1 MKAVSIQFHG
11 RTLSV
16 EVGRVAKQAN
26 GSAYIKYGDTVI
38 LVTAVANRTEKEGQD
53 FLPLTV
59 DYFERYPAAGRIPGG
74 FFKREGRQTERETL
88 TSRLTDRPIRPLFPD
103 NYQRE
108 TQVIATVLSF
118 DKENDPDIL
127 ALLGASTALQIS
139 EIPFHGPVAAV
150 RVGRIE
156 GQLVCNPLISQLAT
170 SDLDL
175 VIAAS
180 RDAIVM
186 VEGQANEVPEAE
198 VLAAMKFGFESVQP
212 LLDLQDELQKAVGK
226 PKWVLKEVQGTK
238 PLEDKIRSIV
248 GGKLAEAL
256 KIKEKLPRYTFLA
269 DTKQELLAKLTA
281 EDPSYADQAK
291 SISET
296 FSEIVSSEIRKR
308 IVSTGTRV
316 DQRDTKT
323 VRPITI
329 EVGLLPRTH
338 GSALFTRGETQAIV
352 TTTLGTSDDEQRI
365 DSLSGEWRQKFMLHY
380 NFPPFSVGECKP
392 MRGPARREI
401 GHGVLA
407 HRAIGKILPKE
418 NFPYTIRVVSDIL
431 ESHGSS
437 SMATVCGATLSL
449 MDAGVPIKAP
459 VAGIAMGLI
468 KEGDKFFVLSD
479 ISGDEDHIGDM
490 DFKVAGTSAGVTAVQ
505 MDIKVRGIDWK
516 VLENALHQAKEGRLH
531 ILAKMNEAI
540 SAPRPEMSPYAPRI
554 ETMQIN
560 VDKIREVI
568 GPGGK
573 MIRSICEQSGAKV
586 DIEDSGIIT
595 IASADATALAKARE
609 LITLIVAEPEIGRI
623 YKGKVARIMEYGAFV
638 EIMPGTDGL
647 VHISQ
652 IHSENGRVENVT
664 DVLKE
669 GDEIEVKVISVD
681 RMGKIKLS
689 HKEAIVP
696 GSGNIGAEEEPRRRP
711 PMEGRG
717 RGGFGGGGGGR
728 DRGRGG
734 PGRGERDRGPRRD
747 GPSQGGPRR
756 DGPSQAGPSQAG
768 PNHDAPREAGG
779 DSEGSEFN
787 ADGDVKFR
795 GPRPTR

>member
-1 MKAVSIQFHG
+1 MKNVSIEFHG

-26 GSAYIKYGDTVI
+26 GSAHIRYGDTVI

-59 DYFERYPAAGRIPGG
+59 DYFERFPAAGKIPGG

-88 TSRLTDRPIRPLFPD
+88 ISRLTDRPIRPLFPD
-103 NYQRE
+103 NYARE

-118 DKENDPDIL
+118 DKENDPDVL

-139 EIPFHGPVAAV
+139 DIPFHGPIAAV
-150 RVGRIE
+150 HVGRID
-156 GQLVCNPLISQLAT
+156 GNLVCNPRISEMEKSDIDLIVAAT
-170 SDLDL
+170 RNA
-175 VIAAS
+175 V
-180 RDAIVM
+180 VM
-186 VEGQANEVPEAE
+186 VEGAANEISEADI
-198 VLAAMKFGFESVQP
+198 LAALRFGFESVQP
-212 LLDLQDELQKAVGK
+212 LLDLQDELRKAVGK
-226 PKWVLKEVQGTK
+226 EKWVLKEVKGTK
-238 PLEDKIRSIV
+238 NLEDKIHTLV
-248 GGKLAEAL
+248 GGRLTEAF
-256 KIKEKLPRYTFLA
+256 KIKEKLPRYTLLSEI
-269 DTKQELLAKLTA
+269 KQELLTKLSS
-281 EDPSYADQAK
+281 EDPSYAEKAGF
-291 SISET
+291 ISEV
-296 FSEIVSSEIRKR
+296 FHQVVSTEIRNR
-308 IVSTGTRV
+308 IVNTSTRV
-316 DQRDTKT
+316 DQRGTKEI
-323 VRPITI
+323 RPITI

-365 DSLSGEWRQKFMLHY
+365 DSLGGEWRQKFMLHY
-380 NFPPFSVGECKP
+380 NFPPFSVGEVKP

-401 GHGVLA
+401 GHGALA
-407 HRAIGKILPKE
+407 HRAIGKVLPGPE
-418 NFPYTIRVVSDIL
+418 FPYTIRVVSDIL

-468 KEGDKFFVLSD
+468 KEGEKCFVLSD

-490 DFKVAGTSAGVTAVQ
+490 DFKVAGTAKGVTSVQ
-505 MDIKVRGIDWK
+505 MDIKVHGIDWA
-516 VLENALHQAKEGRLH
+516 VLEQALLQAKEGRLH
-531 ILAKMNEAI
+531 ILNKMTQAI
-540 SAPRPEMSPYAPRI
+540 SAPRPELSQYAPRI
-554 ETMQIN
+554 ETIQIK

-573 MIRSICEQSGAKV
+573 MIRSIVEQSGAKV
-586 DIEDSGIIT
+586 DVDDTGKIT
-595 IASADATALAKARE
+595 IASADLDALKKARE
-609 LITLIVAEPEIGRI
+609 LITNIVAEAEIGRI

-652 IHSENGRVENVT
+652 IHSESGRVENVS

-689 HKEAIVP
+689 QKEAIAP
-696 GSGNIGAEEEPRRRP
+696 GSGNLDAEENRPRRRP
-711 PMEGRG
+711 PMGGNRP
-717 RGGFGGGGGGR
+717 RGG
-728 DRGRGG
+728 D
-734 PGRGERDRGPRRD
+734 RDRGPRRF
-747 GPSQGGPRR
+747 GG
-756 DGPSQAGPSQAG
+756 
-768 PNHDAPREAGG
+768 GG
-779 DSEGSEFN
+779 DREGRGGG
-787 ADGDVKFR
+787 GDVKFR
-795 GPRPTR
+795 GPRR